1 MKTITGYFWDP
12 KYPDNK
18 VFGELVVS
26 ESRDLFEL
34 KLYGMIKCVE
44 PAAWQ
49 INYHPAIPVIQG
61 FTTSKECLSLF
72 SLRVEHLENL
82 SHDTDINTLSHKSTT
97 IRLRCESY
105 ILSDNHFFVGNEGF
119 HCSQLKFLPQFS
131 EELDDGDNF
140 TSNYREVSFSDNDYL
155 EKKGDTLTYTLHGK
169 DPINIPY
176 SGGALQYTGSFGN
189 LPLMPRN
196 VLNLEKNY
204 CFKFTLNSSFTFGEL
219 QTFLKKNRAFF
230 TLMTGTYLA
239 LEDIRIDAG
248 QKRWHTFNIS
258 FNKRNVFYPTG
269 FPAKNRMLYLT
280 DLVAHDYFNI
290 FLDLYADIEL
300 PLRHYLNFIENDK
313 DDPEQDL
320 LSLVAALEIMF
331 NKTHQ
336 AVNSQIGELSKVA
349 KEILALPDIKPHHK
363 DFLLT
368 FRKGT
373 KFKAFRIRDKLIKLI
388 DDSETLTKLVRH
400 SETFTEQV
408 LSARHYLVHEA
419 DMANSE
425 LIGNVLLLRKANMKL
440 KIILEYYL
448 LLYLKIPKEVIEKRI
463 YLILPNHVQYTG

>member
-1 MKTITGYFWDP
+1 
-12 KYPDNK
+12 
-18 VFGELVVS
+18 
-26 ESRDLFEL
+26 
-34 KLYGMIKCVE
+34 
-44 PAAWQ
+44 
-49 INYHPAIPVIQG
+49 
-61 FTTSKECLSLF
+61 
-72 SLRVEHLENL
+72 
-82 SHDTDINTLSHKSTT
+82 
-97 IRLRCESY
+97 
-105 ILSDNHFFVGNEGF
+105 
-119 HCSQLKFLPQFS
+119 
-131 EELDDGDNF
+131 
-140 TSNYREVSFSDNDYL
+140 
-155 EKKGDTLTYTLHGK
+155 
-169 DPINIPY
+169 
-176 SGGALQYTGSFGN
+176 
-189 LPLMPRN
+189 
-196 VLNLEKNY
+196 
-204 CFKFTLNSSFTFGEL
+204 
-219 QTFLKKNRAFF
+219 
-230 TLMTGTYLA
+230 
-239 LEDIRIDAG
+239 
-248 QKRWHTFNIS
+248 
-258 FNKRNVFYPTG
+258 
-269 FPAKNRMLYLT
+269 
-280 DLVAHDYFNI
+280 
-290 FLDLYADIEL
+290 
-300 PLRHYLNFIENDK
+300 
-313 DDPEQDL
+313 
-320 LSLVAALEIMF
+320 MF